1 MDFKVLVVDDDINLL
16 SLLKEYLENT
26 GFKVFAANNGNS
38 AIEMFKMEKLDILIL
53 DVMLPNKDGFE
64 IVKEIRQNS
73 NIPIIMLT
81 ARVEEFDKIM
91 GFELGID
98 DYVTKPFSP
107 KELVVRIKAILR
119 RTQELTPQNNTLTS
133 EHLSLN
139 DLSHTVT
146 LQEKEISLT
155 RTEFDILEILMK
167 NPGQVLTREILTEK
181 ILGYTYDTSDRTMN
195 VHIKNLRQKIE
206 EDNSNPKFILTVYGI
221 GYKFGQTVI

>member
-1 MDFKVLVVDDDINLL
+1 MDFKVLVVDDDINVL

-26 GFKVFAANNGNS
+26 GFKVFAANNGDQ
-38 AIEMFKMEKLDILIL
+38 AIEIFKTEKLDILIL

-64 IVKEIRQNS
+64 ITKEIRQNS
-73 NIPIIMLT
+73 NIPILMLT
-81 ARVEEFDKIM
+81 ARVEEFDKIL

-107 KELVVRIKAILR
+107 KELVVRITAILR
-119 RTQELTPQNNTLTS
+119 RTQKSTPQNNTLTS
-133 EHLSLN
+133 EDLILN

-181 ILGYTYDTSDRTMN
+181 ILGYTYDTSDRTMD

-206 EDNSNPKFILTVYGI
+206 EDSSNPKFILTVYGI

>member
-1 MDFKVLVVDDDINLL
+1 MDFKVLVVDDDINVL

-26 GFKVFAANNGNS
+26 GFKVFAANNGDQ
-38 AIEMFKMEKLDILIL
+38 AIEIFKTEKLDILIL
-53 DVMLPNKDGFE
+53 DVMLPNKDGLE
-64 IVKEIRQNS
+64 ITKEKRKNS
-73 NIPIIMLT
+73 NIPILMLT
-81 ARVEEFDKIM
+81 ARVEEFDKIL

-119 RTQELTPQNNTLTS
+119 RTQKSTPQNNTLTS
-133 EHLSLN
+133 EDLILN

-181 ILGYTYDTSDRTMN
+181 ILGYTYDTSDRTMD

-206 EDNSNPKFILTVYGI
+206 EDSSNPKFILTVYGI

>member
-1 MDFKVLVVDDDINLL
+1 MDFKVLVVDDDINVL

-26 GFKVFAANNGNS
+26 GFKVFAANNGDK
-38 AIEMFKMEKLDILIL
+38 AIEIFKTEKLDILIL

-64 IVKEIRQNS
+64 ITKEIRQNS
-73 NIPIIMLT
+73 NIPILMLT
-81 ARVEEFDKIM
+81 ARVEEFDKIL

-119 RTQELTPQNNTLTS
+119 RTQKSTSQNNTLTS
-133 EHLSLN
+133 EDLILN

-181 ILGYTYDTSDRTMN
+181 ILGYTYDTSDRTMD

-206 EDNSNPKFILTVYGI
+206 EDSSNPKFILTVYGI

>member
-1 MDFKVLVVDDDINLL
+1 MDFKVLVVDDDINVL

-26 GFKVFAANNGNS
+26 GFKVFAANNGDQ
-38 AIEMFKMEKLDILIL
+38 AIEIFKTEKLDILIL

-64 IVKEIRQNS
+64 ITKEIRQNS
-73 NIPIIMLT
+73 NIPILMLT
-81 ARVEEFDKIM
+81 ARVEEFDKIL

-119 RTQELTPQNNTLTS
+119 RTQKSTPQNNTLTS
-133 EHLSLN
+133 EDLILK

-181 ILGYTYDTSDRTMN
+181 ILGYTYDTSDRTMD

-206 EDNSNPKFILTVYGI
+206 EDSSNPKFILTVYGI

>member
-1 MDFKVLVVDDDINLL
+1 MDFKVLVVDDDINVL

-26 GFKVFAANNGNS
+26 GFKVFAANNGDQ
-38 AIEMFKMEKLDILIL
+38 AIEIFKTEKLDILIL

-64 IVKEIRQNS
+64 ITKEIRQNS
-73 NIPIIMLT
+73 NIPILMLT
-81 ARVEEFDKIM
+81 ARVEEFDKIL

-119 RTQELTPQNNTLTS
+119 RTQKSTPQNNTLTS
-133 EHLSLN
+133 EDLILN

-181 ILGYTYDTSDRTMN
+181 ILGYTYDTTDRTMD

-206 EDNSNPKFILTVYGI
+206 EDSSNPKFILTVYGI

>member
-1 MDFKVLVVDDDINLL
+1 MDFKVLVVDDDINVL

-26 GFKVFAANNGNS
+26 GFKVFAANNGDK
-38 AIEMFKMEKLDILIL
+38 AIEIFKTEKLDILIL
-53 DVMLPNKDGFE
+53 DVMLPNKDGFD
-64 IVKEIRQNS
+64 ITKEIRQNS
-73 NIPIIMLT
+73 NIPILMLT
-81 ARVEEFDKIM
+81 ARVEEFDKIL

-119 RTQELTPQNNTLTS
+119 RTQKSTSQNNTLTS
-133 EHLSLN
+133 EDLILN

-181 ILGYTYDTSDRTMN
+181 ILGYTYD
-195 VHIKNLRQKIE
+195 
-206 EDNSNPKFILTVYGI
+206 
-221 GYKFGQTVI
+221 

>member
-1 MDFKVLVVDDDINLL
+1 MGFKVLVVDDDINVL

-26 GFKVFAANNGNS
+26 GFKVFAANNGDK
-38 AIEMFKMEKLDILIL
+38 AIEIFKTEKLDILIL

-64 IVKEIRQNS
+64 ITKEIRQNS
-73 NIPIIMLT
+73 NIPILMLT
-81 ARVEEFDKIM
+81 ARVEEFDKIL

-119 RTQELTPQNNTLTS
+119 RTQKSTPQNNTLTS
-133 EHLSLN
+133 EDLILN

-181 ILGYTYDTSDRTMN
+181 ILGYTYDTSDRTMD

-206 EDNSNPKFILTVYGI
+206 EDSSNPKFILTVYGI

>member
-1 MDFKVLVVDDDINLL
+1 MDFKVLVVDDDINVL

-26 GFKVFAANNGNS
+26 GFKVFAANNGDK
-38 AIEMFKMEKLDILIL
+38 AIEIFKTEKLDILIL
-53 DVMLPNKDGFE
+53 DVMLPNKDGFD
-64 IVKEIRQNS
+64 ITKEIRQNS
-73 NIPIIMLT
+73 NIPILMLT
-81 ARVEEFDKIM
+81 ARVEEFDKIL

-119 RTQELTPQNNTLTS
+119 RTQKSTSQNNTLTS
-133 EHLSLN
+133 EDLILN

-181 ILGYTYDTSDRTMN
+181 ILGYTYDTSDRTMD

-206 EDNSNPKFILTVYGI
+206 EDSSNPKFILTVYGI

>member
-1 MDFKVLVVDDDINLL
+1 MDFKVLVVDDDINVL

-26 GFKVFAANNGNS
+26 GFKVFAANNGDK
-38 AIEMFKMEKLDILIL
+38 AIEIFKTEKLDILIL

-64 IVKEIRQNS
+64 ITKEIRQNS
-73 NIPIIMLT
+73 NIPILMLT
-81 ARVEEFDKIM
+81 ARVEEFDKIL

-119 RTQELTPQNNTLTS
+119 RTQEATPPNNTLTS
-133 EHLSLN
+133 EDLILN

-146 LQEKEISLT
+146 LQKKEISLT

-181 ILGYTYDTSDRTMN
+181 ILGYTYDTSDRTMD

>member
-1 MDFKVLVVDDDINLL
+1 MDFKVLVVDDDINVL

-38 AIEMFKMEKLDILIL
+38 AIEIFKMEKLDIVIL

-64 IVKEIRQNS
+64 ITKEIRQNS

-81 ARVEEFDKIM
+81 ARVEEFDKIL

-133 EHLSLN
+133 EDLILN

-146 LQEKEISLT
+146 LQKKEISLT
-155 RTEFDILEILMK
+155 LTEFDILEILMK
-167 NPGQVLTREILTEK
+167 NPGQVLTREILTKK
-181 ILGYTYDTSDRTMN
+181 ILGYTYDTSDRTMD

-206 EDNSNPKFILTVYGI
+206 EDSSNPKFILTVYGI
-221 GYKFGQTVI
+221 GYKLGQTVI

>member
-1 MDFKVLVVDDDINLL
+1 MDFKVLVVDDDINVL
-16 SLLKEYLENT
+16 SLLKEYIENT
-26 GFKVFAANNGNS
+26 GFKVFADNNGNS
-38 AIEMFKMEKLDILIL
+38 AIEIFKMEKLDIVIL

-64 IVKEIRQNS
+64 ITKEIRQNS

-81 ARVEEFDKIM
+81 ARVEEFDKIL

-133 EHLSLN
+133 EDLILN

-146 LQEKEISLT
+146 LQKKEISLT
-155 RTEFDILEILMK
+155 LTEFDILEILMK

-181 ILGYTYDTSDRTMN
+181 ILGYTYDTSDRTMD

>member
-1 MDFKVLVVDDDINLL
+1 MDFKVLVVDDDINVL

-26 GFKVFAANNGNS
+26 GFKVFAANNGDK
-38 AIEMFKMEKLDILIL
+38 AIEIFKMEKLDIVIL

-64 IVKEIRQNS
+64 IVKEMRQNS

-81 ARVEEFDKIM
+81 ARVEEVDKIM

-167 NPGQVLTREILTEK
+167 NPEQVLTREILTEK
-181 ILGYTYDTSDRTMN
+181 ILGYAYDTSDRTMN

-206 EDNSNPKFILTVYGI
+206 EDSSNPKFILTVYGI

>member
-1 MDFKVLVVDDDINLL
+1 MDFKVLVVDDDINVL

-26 GFKVFAANNGNS
+26 GFKVFAANNGDK
-38 AIEMFKMEKLDILIL
+38 AIEIFKTEKLDILIL

-64 IVKEIRQNS
+64 ITKEIRQNS
-73 NIPIIMLT
+73 NIPILMLT
-81 ARVEEFDKIM
+81 ARVEEFDKIL

-119 RTQELTPQNNTLTS
+119 RTQKSTPQNNTLTS
-133 EHLSLN
+133 EDLILN

-181 ILGYTYDTSDRTMN
+181 ILGYTYDTSDRTMD

-206 EDNSNPKFILTVYGI
+206 EDSSNPKFILTVYGI

>member
-1 MDFKVLVVDDDINLL
+1 
-16 SLLKEYLENT
+16 
-26 GFKVFAANNGNS
+26 
-38 AIEMFKMEKLDILIL
+38 
-53 DVMLPNKDGFE
+53 
-64 IVKEIRQNS
+64 
-73 NIPIIMLT
+73 MLT
-81 ARVEEFDKIM
+81 ARVEEFDKIL

-119 RTQELTPQNNTLTS
+119 RTQKSTPQNNTLTS
-133 EHLSLN
+133 EDLILN

-181 ILGYTYDTSDRTMN
+181 ILGYTYDTTDRTMD

-206 EDNSNPKFILTVYGI
+206 EDSSNPKFILTVYGI

>member
-1 MDFKVLVVDDDINLL
+1 MDFKVLVVDDDINVL

-38 AIEMFKMEKLDILIL
+38 AIEIFKMEKLDIVIL

-64 IVKEIRQNS
+64 ITKEIRQNS

-81 ARVEEFDKIM
+81 ARVEEFDKIL

-119 RTQELTPQNNTLTS
+119 RTQEATPPNNTLTS
-133 EHLSLN
+133 EDLILN

-146 LQEKEISLT
+146 LQKKEISLT
-155 RTEFDILEILMK
+155 LTEFDILEILMK

-181 ILGYTYDTSDRTMN
+181 ILGYTYDTSDRTMD

>member
-1 MDFKVLVVDDDINLL
+1 MDFKVLVVDDDINVL

-26 GFKVFAANNGNS
+26 GFKVFAANNGDQ
-38 AIEMFKMEKLDILIL
+38 AIEIFKTEKLDILIL

-64 IVKEIRQNS
+64 ITKEIRQNS
-73 NIPIIMLT
+73 NIPILMLT
-81 ARVEEFDKIM
+81 ARVEEFDKIL

-119 RTQELTPQNNTLTS
+119 RTQKSTPQNNTLTS
-133 EHLSLN
+133 EDLILN

-181 ILGYTYDTSDRTMN
+181 ILGYTYDTSDRTMD

-206 EDNSNPKFILTVYGI
+206 EDSSNPKFILTVYGI

>member
-1 MDFKVLVVDDDINLL
+1 MDFKVLVVDDDINVL

-26 GFKVFAANNGNS
+26 GFKVFAANNGDQ
-38 AIEMFKMEKLDILIL
+38 AIEIIKTEKLDILFL

-64 IVKEIRQNS
+64 ITKEIRQNS
-73 NIPIIMLT
+73 NIPILMLT
-81 ARVEEFDKIM
+81 ARVEEFDKIL

-119 RTQELTPQNNTLTS
+119 RTQKSTPQNNTLTS
-133 EHLSLN
+133 EDLILN

-181 ILGYTYDTSDRTMN
+181 ILGYTYDTSDRTMD

-206 EDNSNPKFILTVYGI
+206 EDSSNPKFILTVYGI

>member
-1 MDFKVLVVDDDINLL
+1 
-16 SLLKEYLENT
+16 
-26 GFKVFAANNGNS
+26 
-38 AIEMFKMEKLDILIL
+38 
-53 DVMLPNKDGFE
+53 
-64 IVKEIRQNS
+64 
-73 NIPIIMLT
+73 MLT
-81 ARVEEFDKIM
+81 ARVEEFDKIL

-119 RTQELTPQNNTLTS
+119 RTQKSTPQNNTLTS
-133 EHLSLN
+133 EDLILN

-181 ILGYTYDTSDRTMN
+181 ILGYTYDTSDRTMD

-206 EDNSNPKFILTVYGI
+206 EDSSNPKFILTVYGI

>member
-1 MDFKVLVVDDDINLL
+1 MGFKVLVVDDDINVL

-26 GFKVFAANNGNS
+26 GFKVFAANNGDK
-38 AIEMFKMEKLDILIL
+38 AIEIFKTEKLDILIL

-64 IVKEIRQNS
+64 ITKEIRQNS
-73 NIPIIMLT
+73 NIPILMLT
-81 ARVEEFDKIM
+81 ARVEEFDKIL

-119 RTQELTPQNNTLTS
+119 LTQKSTSQNNTLTS
-133 EHLSLN
+133 EDLILN

-181 ILGYTYDTSDRTMN
+181 ILGYTYDTSDRTMD

-206 EDNSNPKFILTVYGI
+206 EDSSNPKFILTVYGI